1 MSIIIRIKTLKTVAG
16 FLCIFLVFL
25 GGLQLRD
32 YFNPQN
38 AISSN
43 VKEEAEATDGEEV
56 IAVDTDLVEI
66 AAADHTPGEKA
77 YTYRLSRELA
87 RSQSRELLES
97 IAADQSINEAQRQQ
111 ARAELLAK
119 ARQAEA
125 EAECEGALA
134 AKGFKDVI
142 VTING
147 KTVTVMMTVDVL
159 EQEDLLQISD
169 VVCRITNCSEE
180 DIILIPH

>member
-1 MSIIIRIKTLKTVAG
+1 
-16 FLCIFLVFL
+16 
-25 GGLQLRD
+25 
-32 YFNPQN
+32 
-38 AISSN
+38 
-43 VKEEAEATDGEEV
+43 
-56 IAVDTDLVEI
+56 
-66 AAADHTPGEKA
+66 
-77 YTYRLSRELA
+77 
-87 RSQSRELLES
+87 
-97 IAADQSINEAQRQQ
+97 
-111 ARAELLAK
+111 LAK